1 MFVYKITVKN
11 KIYIGFDSKPEYKE
25 HRWKTHC
32 RIAKYAKGRKKTK
45 LHLAMKAHGVEN
57 CLYEV
62 IETGF
67 TRMIDL
73 VLAEIRYIK
82 EHNSYKKGL
91 NSTPGGDGLGKH
103 TLSSMTENEIAI
115 LRTTLGEHWTSYN
128 KQKWAN
134 LSMEERKEEVS
145 HLHTPEVYEKK
156 SKTLKKY
163 YEANPEA
170 KAVKGKKIKEWQE
183 KNKETVKANN
193 RVNGLKGAAKVSKEV
208 VVEWENG
215 KVERFKSRKEF
226 ERQTGLWFSAL
237 VEKSKQGLYYKGYKL
252 KDTNE

>member
-1 MFVYKITVKN
+1 MFIYKITVGK
-11 KIYIGFDSKPEYKE
+11 KVYIGFDSKPEYKE

-32 RIAKYAKGRKKTK
+32 NIAKYARGKAKTK

-57 CLYEV
+57 CVYEV

-67 TRMIDL
+67 TRIIDL
-73 VLAEIRYIK
+73 ALAEIRYIK

-103 TLSSMTENEIAI
+103 VLSAMTEDEIHK
-115 LRTTLGEHWTSYN
+115 LRASLGEHWTLYN
-128 KQKWAN
+128 KKKWSG
-134 LSMEERKEEVS
+134 LSAEERKEAAA

-163 YEANPEA
+163 YTSNPEA
-170 KAVKGKKIKEWQE
+170 KSAKGKKIKEWQE
-183 KNKETVKANN
+183 KNKETLKANN
-193 RVNGLKGAAKVSKEV
+193 KANGLKGAAKVSKEV

-215 KVERFKSRKEF
+215 KGEKFKSRKEF
-226 ERQTGLWFSAL
+226 ERQTGLWFSTL
-237 VEKSKQGLYYKGYKL
+237 VEKSKKGLYHKGYRL
-252 KDTNE
+252 KDSDG